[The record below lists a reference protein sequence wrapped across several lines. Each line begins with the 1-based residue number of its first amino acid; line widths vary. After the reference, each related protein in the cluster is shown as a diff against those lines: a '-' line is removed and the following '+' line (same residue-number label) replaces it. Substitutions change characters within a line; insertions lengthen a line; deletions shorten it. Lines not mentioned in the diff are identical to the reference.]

1 MIVSKTRAVLSC
13 ICAAACVFVT
23 PGAHAQDT
31 SKPVRII
38 QGFAAGGGHDTVARL
53 LAPRMGSQ
61 LGVNA
66 IVEARP
72 GANGMIGAE
81 VVAKS
86 PPDGNTLFLSGVST
100 FVLNPLVYPKVSY
113 DTLKDFAPITLVAA
127 LPQILVA
134 HPGLPVKSLS
144 DVVALAR
151 RNPNKLSAGSPGVGG
166 LSHLT
171 LEIFKRSAK
180 VDIEHVA
187 YKGTGAALT
196 DVLGGYVPIIIGD
209 LPGPLPHVKAGK
221 LRALAV
227 TSEKRSPLLPDVPS
241 ATEQGF
247 RELESTNWYGVMA
260 PAGVPAA
267 TVTRI
272 HAALVAA
279 AQAPETRERY
289 SSLGMD
295 PVVSASP
302 AAFTTFVRDEF
313 ARWGKVVKSTGI
325 KLEQQ

>member
-1 MIVSKTRAVLSC
+1 MIASRFHALLW
-13 ICAAACVFVT
+13 AACIAMAG
-23 PGAHAQDT
+23 GAYAQDAG
-31 SKPVRII
+31 KPLRII
-38 QGFAAGGGHDTVARL
+38 QGFAPGGGHDTVARL
-53 LAPRMGSQ
+53 LAPRTGSQ

-86 PPDGNTLFLSGVST
+86 APDGNTIFLSGVST
-100 FVLNPLVYPKVSY
+100 FVLNPLVYSKVAY

-127 LPQILVA
+127 LPQIIVA
-134 HPGLPVKSLS
+134 HPRLPAKSLNE
-144 DVVALAR
+144 VAQLAR
-151 RNPNKLSAGSPGVGG
+151 RNPNQLSAGSPGVGG

-171 LEIFKRSAK
+171 LELFKRIAK
-180 VDIEHVA
+180 LDIEHVP
-187 YKGTGAALT
+187 YKGTGAALV
-196 DVLGGYVPIIIGD
+196 DVLGGYVPVIIGD

-227 TSEKRSPLLPDVPS
+227 TSGQRSSLLPDVPTAS
-241 ATEQGF
+241 EQGY

-260 PAGVPAA
+260 PSGVPPQ

-289 SSLGMD
+289 AALGMD
-295 PVVSASP
+295 PAVSASP
-302 AAFTTFVRDEF
+302 GAFTTFVRDEF
-313 ARWGKVVKSTGI
+313 TRWNKVVRSTGI